1 MGKRRVANAPK
12 QNVMQNK
19 KPIFSPFLSRFSQ
32 CVVLTFF
39 AIFVS
44 LYSVL
49 ATADELS
56 NCKETNPASFF
67 ELINA
72 SVEPYLPSLDRNGN
86 TILSEDEVFVQKS
99 QHYYLVYRDFDPVSI
114 SMERFAAVTE
124 VNDKALEN
132 FESKIS
138 VLGPD
143 CNKINIYRSRL
154 VGSYEATFAEIMDI
168 ISLGIR
174 SENDALIQ
182 FASRQLKPK
191 VLPFD
196 EMMEILGNDLA
207 LDESVVANMLS
218 DDLRRQF
225 VKGAKIPLESLSE
238 MALLAFS
245 SMGGKIA
252 AKVDKSFI
260 FIPKS
265 FRGLDNDLETVML
278 ASDGKIYGLAG
289 FDYNMAAKV
298 LNRLGIRTYVVSL
311 SEVYTG
317 QSGNCVI
324 DMAKTWMQVVDGQKV
339 RSCPFP
345 ELVQKM
351 LKQRSFTAIA
361 DFKNKSIV
369 FEQIIEALNQ

>member
-1 MGKRRVANAPK
+1 MGQRRVVNAPK
-12 QNVMQNK
+12 HYVMQNK
-19 KPIFSPFLSRFSQ
+19 KPIFGPFLSRVSQ
-32 CVVLTFF
+32 RVVVTFF
-39 AIFVS
+39 VIFVS

-174 SENDALIQ
+174 SENNALIQ

-245 SMGGKIA
+245 SMGGKIT

-278 ASDGKIYGLAG
+278 ASDGKIYGLA
-289 FDYNMAAKV
+289 
-298 LNRLGIRTYVVSL
+298 LSL
-311 SEVYTG
+311 
-317 QSGNCVI
+317 I
-324 DMAKTWMQVVDGQKV
+324 H
-339 RSCPFP
+339 
-345 ELVQKM
+345 
-351 LKQRSFTAIA
+351 I
-361 DFKNKSIV
+361 
-369 FEQIIEALNQ
+369 